1 MKEFKTLTE
10 RQILDAA
17 YLTYLDIFLKA
28 KDNFDKMPHNEAAK
42 ARYERAKARVDELH
56 EAILELAD

>member
-10 RQILDAA
+10 RQLLDAA
-17 YLTYLDIFLKA
+17 YLTYLDIFIKA
-28 KDNFDKMPHNEAAK
+28 KESYESMPRNSAVK

-56 EAILELAD
+56 EAILELVD